1 MTDIS
6 MDARV
11 LVTCFFANGEK
22 NSLKIGG
29 VGAQSVFSDRAESAI
44 KELVLGG
51 FVTASEF
58 NSFGRMGMWGPTNAW
73 MLGSPSK
80 RWPSTAGGVR
90 LSQIQIGRSH
100 DQTHLHDRPR

>member
-58 NSFGRMGMWGPTNAW
+58 NSFGRMEYVGTDKCLDA
-73 MLGSPSK
+73 
-80 RWPSTAGGVR
+80 R
-90 LSQIQIGRSH
+90 LSFEEMAEHGRWSA
-100 DQTHLHDRPR
+100 TKPNPDRKVA

>member
-1 MTDIS
+1 MTDLS

-11 LVTCFFANGEK
+11 LVTSFFANGAK

-44 KELVLGG
+44 KELVRGG

-58 NSFGRMGMWGPTNAW
+58 NSFGRMEYVGTDKCLDA
-73 MLGSPSK
+73 
-80 RWPSTAGGVR
+80 R
-90 LSQIQIGRSH
+90 LSFEEMAEHGRWSA
-100 DQTHLHDRPR
+100 TKPNPDRKVA